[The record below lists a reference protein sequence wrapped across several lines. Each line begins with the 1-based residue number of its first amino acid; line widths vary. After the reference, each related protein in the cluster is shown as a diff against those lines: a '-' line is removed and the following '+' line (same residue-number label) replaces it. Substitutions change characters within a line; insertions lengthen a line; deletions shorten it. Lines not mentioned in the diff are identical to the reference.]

1 MEIQQIRY
9 FLELAKELH
18 FWHTA
23 EKIFIT
29 QSSLS
34 RHIKALEVEL
44 GFELFER
51 TKRSVKL
58 TAAGIFMQKEWTKIL
73 IQIDNI
79 HVAARQIH
87 DGEVGEL
94 RVGHPGSIT
103 HSVLPDLMA
112 AITQKFPKL
121 RLELTELM
129 TIDMEKALLNFQ
141 VDIGFRREISTNN
154 LLETRTMFAE
164 NFAIVLPQ
172 NHVIKA
178 EVLDNISVLSN
189 EFFIIP
195 NLETGSRYTQILRT
209 IFKDADFEPKV
220 NMVSEFG
227 TTIISLVARGLGVSI
242 LPISYSKNAPNNVR
256 FIPIPYSSYLY
267 VQWRKDDNSPI
278 LRHFVDV
285 IEKNQNT
292 MNQNII

>member
-9 FLELAKELH
+9 FLELSKELH

-34 RHIKALEVEL
+34 RHIKALETEL

-58 TAAGIFMQKEWTKIL
+58 TTAGVFMQKEWTKML
-73 IQIDNI
+73 TQIDNI
-79 HVAARQIH
+79 HIAARQIH

-94 RVGHPGSIT
+94 RIGHPGSIT

-112 AITQKFPKL
+112 TMTLRFPQL
-121 RLELTELM
+121 RLILTELM

-154 LLETRTMFAE
+154 LLETRTMFSE
-164 NFAIVLPQ
+164 KFAVVLPQ
-172 NHVIKA
+172 NHHLNVKTLETI
-178 EVLDNISVLSN
+178 DILSQ
-189 EFFIIP
+189 ESFIIP
-195 NLETGSRYTQILRT
+195 NLETGSRYTEILKH
-209 IFKDADFEPKV
+209 IFKEANFEPKV

-242 LPISYSKNAPNNVR
+242 LPISYAKNAPNNVR
-256 FIPIPYSSYLY
+256 FVPIPYSSFLY
-267 VQWRKDDNSPI
+267 MQWRKEDDNPI
-278 LRHFVDV
+278 LKHFVR
-285 IEKNQNT
+285 ITEQHQA
-292 MNQNII
+292 MISE